1 MRRPFLPNGINP
13 VQGVSMI
20 ERRDWKPEEVLRLTL
35 RVLIGFVLSGLLQ
48 SLAMHQSSA
57 GTQSADSWKALVLGQ
72 VCFHGTVVAA
82 MVSFL
87 RNQGRSWDQGFGL
100 SAGGS
105 VRAVG
110 MGVLGGM
117 AFLPAAYGLQW
128 GIGTWLKT
136 LGVELPVQTA
146 VGILTEAD
154 IWGRSAIFLSAA
166 FGAPWVEELLFRGVA
181 YPFLRDLGWPRLAL
195 SGTAIAFGL
204 IHANLS
210 VLVPLTA
217 FGCLLSLLYQH
228 SGNLL
233 TPIAA
238 HVTFNT
244 APFVLLALDIRLD
257 R

>member
-1 MRRPFLPNGINP
+1 
-13 VQGVSMI
+13 MI

-48 SLAMHQSSA
+48 SLAMHSNASGQ
-57 GTQSADSWKALVLGQ
+57 TWREPWKALVLGQ
-72 VCFHGTVVAA
+72 VCFHGVVVAA
-82 MVSFL
+82 MMSFM
-87 RNQGRSWDQGFGL
+87 RNQGRTWSEGFGL
-100 SAGGS
+100 EVGGS
-105 VRAVG
+105 ARAVG
-110 MGVLGGM
+110 MGVLAGL

-128 GIGTWLKT
+128 AIGSWLQT
-136 LGVELPVQTA
+136 MGVELPAQTA
-146 VGILTEAD
+146 IGILTEAD
-154 IWGRSAIFLSAA
+154 TWGRAAIFLTAA
-166 FGAPWVEELLFRGVA
+166 LGAPWVEEMLFRGVA
-181 YPFLRDLGWPRLAL
+181 FPFLQDLGWPRVAL
-195 SGTAIAFGL
+195 WGTAIAFGL
-204 IHANLS
+204 IHANRS

-244 APFVLLALDIRLD
+244 APFVLLALDIRLE